1 MSIFGLR
8 YPVAVVVCALG
19 GLAVLLP
26 SVRAAERDEPV
37 VVPDAAGRVQ
47 AVVDSLRDRLG
58 LAEPVT
64 VTLLPKV
71 ALVVSVAAPAADERI
86 YRLEME
92 ADFFASLAPDELEA
106 AVAHEL
112 GHVWVFTHHPYL
124 QTERLANQIAMRVV
138 SRDSLARLYRKM
150 WAHDSTTYRDL
161 DEILGPV
168 VSVQRIS
175 CTAEC

>member
-1 MSIFGLR
+1 
-8 YPVAVVVCALG
+8 
-19 GLAVLLP
+19 
-26 SVRAAERDEPV
+26 
-37 VVPDAAGRVQ
+37 
-47 AVVDSLRDRLG
+47 
-58 LAEPVT
+58 
-64 VTLLPKV
+64 V

-168 VSVQRIS
+168 ASVQRIS